1 MCISL
6 IVIVSCVVP
15 VLLFVQ
21 SELYQKGKLSTI
33 LMSNVLIVAHAQL
46 FVQLEPLAQESEYSP
61 EYSGLPK
68 EAGSAIWQGYSKRSN
83 FAALIYVWSNFRYYR

>member
-46 FVQLEPLAQESEYSP
+46 FAQLEPLALESERSP
-61 EYSGLPK
+61 EHSGLF
-68 EAGSAIWQGYSKRSN
+68 KRSW
-83 FAALIYVWSNFRYYR
+83 FCYMAGILKA